1 MDILEPVSEAI
12 LHTLTHARRE
22 ISPDDLQQFTKAFEA
37 EPRNQIALNAVTK
50 TPLTQVAMNR
60 RTVVRTNHTYS
71 HMVKAGASTTQ
82 NKSGRCWMFAGLNLF
97 RMAAAEK
104 LGMEDFEL
112 SQNYL
117 FLWDKLEKSNYFLES
132 VLETLEED
140 TDSRLIA
147 WLMQSPIQDGGQWDM
162 FVNLV
167 KKYGVVPKEAMP
179 ETESSSASHVMNDRI
194 TNKLREYA
202 ARLRRSH
209 REGIGTEALRS
220 QKSDMLAEV
229 YRMLC
234 IHLGEP
240 PTDFLWQWRD
250 KDKNFHRDGLL
261 TPQQFREKYVDID
274 LDNMVCLIHCPQ
286 NETPYNKL
294 FTVNYLGNVVG
305 GHGVR
310 YLNVEMDV
318 LKQASVAM
326 IKDGKPVWFGC
337 DVGKMFDRDLGLM
350 DTELYDFEGVYGV
363 PFHMTK
369 AERLDYGASLMT
381 HAMVFTGVDL
391 DDDPEHLDKPRKWRV
406 ENSWG
411 DKNGDKGFM
420 LMTDAWFDQ
429 FNYEVV
435 VEKKYVAPEL
445 LAILET
451 DPIGLPPWHPM
462 GSLAGAV

>member
-1 MDILEPVSEAI
+1 MDTMEPVSEAI
-12 LHTLTHARRE
+12 LNTLAQSESELSLEE
-22 ISPDDLQQFTKAFEA
+22 IAGFRKSFEA
-37 EPRNQIALNAVTK
+37 DPRARVALNAITK
-50 TPLTQVAMNR
+50 TPLNHVAMSR
-60 RTVVRTNHTYS
+60 QAVVRDNHTYS
-71 HMVKAGASTTQ
+71 HIVKTGAATSQ

-97 RMAAAEK
+97 RMTAAEK
-104 LGMEDFEL
+104 MGLEDFEL

-132 VLETLEED
+132 VLNTLDEEA
-140 TDSRLIA
+140 DSRLIS

-179 ETESSSASHVMNDRI
+179 ETESSSASHQMNDRI

-202 ARLRRSH
+202 VRLRRAH
-209 REGIGTEALRS
+209 RDGTDNGDLRA
-220 QKSDMLAEV
+220 QKTVMLGEV

-240 PTDFLWQWRD
+240 PTEFEWQWRD
-250 KDKNFHRDGLL
+250 KDKEFHRDGLM
-261 TPQQFREKYVDID
+261 TPQQWREKYVPID
-274 LDNMVCLIHCPQ
+274 LDGMICLIHCPQ
-286 NETPYNKL
+286 AETPFNKL
-294 FTVNYLGNVVG
+294 YTVNYLGNVVG

-310 YLNVEMDV
+310 YVNVEMDV
-318 LKQASVAM
+318 LKEASAGM

-350 DTELYDFEGVYGV
+350 DTDLYDFEGVYGV
-363 PFHMTK
+363 GFHMSK

-381 HAMVFTGVDL
+381 HAMVFTGVDV
-391 DDDPEHLDKPRKWRV
+391 DENDRPRKWRV

-411 DKNGDKGFM
+411 DKAGDKGFM
-420 LMTDAWFDQ
+420 LMTDAWFEQ

-435 VEKKYVAPEL
+435 VEKKYVAPSVLAL
-445 LAILET
+445 LDT
-451 DPIGLPPWHPM
+451 QPIGLAPWHPM
-462 GSLAGAV
+462 GSLAGSE

>member
-1 MDILEPVSEAI
+1 VDTLEPVSIAI
-12 LHTLTHARRE
+12 LESLTDAERV
-22 ISPDDLQQFTKAFEA
+22 ISPDALARFQQTFEA
-37 EPRNQIALNAVTK
+37 DPQYRVSLNAITK
-50 TPLTQVAMNR
+50 TPLNHVAMNR
-60 RTVVRTNHTYS
+60 QAVVRANHTYS
-71 HMVKAGASTTQ
+71 HLVKAGAATSQ
-82 NKSGRCWMFAGLNLF
+82 SKSGRCWMFAGLNLF
-97 RMAAAEK
+97 RMTAAEK
-104 LGMEDFEL
+104 MDLEDFEL

-132 VLETLEED
+132 ILDTLEED

-147 WLMQSPIQDGGQWDM
+147 WLMQNPIQDGGQWDM
-162 FVNLV
+162 FVNLI

-179 ETESSSASHVMNDRI
+179 ETESSSASHLMNDRI

-202 ARLRRSH
+202 ARLRRAH
-209 REGIGTEALRS
+209 REGVGNAALRA

-240 PTDFLWQWRD
+240 PASFAWQWRD
-250 KDKNFHRDGLL
+250 KDKQFHRDGFL
-261 TPQQFREKYVDID
+261 TPQQFREKYVNID
-274 LDNMVCLIHCPQ
+274 LDSMVCLIHCPTK
-286 NETPYNKL
+286 ETPYNKMY
-294 FTVNYLGNVVG
+294 TVNYLGNVVG

-310 YLNVEMDV
+310 YLNVELDV

-350 DTELYDFEGVYGV
+350 DTDLYDFEGVYGV

-391 DDDPEHLDKPRKWRV
+391 DDNDQPHKWRV

-445 LAILET
+445 LALLDT
-451 DPIGLPPWHPM
+451 APIGLPPWHPM
-462 GSLAGAV
+462 GSLASAE

>member
-1 MDILEPVSEAI
+1 MDTLEPVSSAI
-12 LHTLTHARRE
+12 VNSLTNAERE
-22 ISPDDLQQFTKAFEA
+22 ISPDTLARFQQAFES
-37 EPRNQIALNAVTK
+37 EPRHRVSLNAITK
-50 TPLTQVAMNR
+50 TPLNQVAMNR
-60 RTVVRTNHTYS
+60 QAVVRSNHTYS
-71 HMVKAGASTTQ
+71 HLVKAGAATSQ

-104 LGMEDFEL
+104 MGLEDFEL

-132 VLETLEED
+132 ILYTLEED

-179 ETESSSASHVMNDRI
+179 ETESSSASHLMNDRI

-202 ARLRRSH
+202 ARLRRAH
-209 REGIGTEALRS
+209 REGVPNDDLRA
-220 QKSDMLAEV
+220 QKTDMLAEV

-240 PTDFLWQWRD
+240 PTAFAWQWRD
-250 KDKNFHRDGLL
+250 KDKQFHRDGMLS
-261 TPQQFREKYVDID
+261 PQQFREKYVNID
-274 LDNMVCLIHCPQ
+274 LDSMVCLIHCPTR
-286 NETPYNKL
+286 ETPYNKMY
-294 FTVNYLGNVVG
+294 TVNYLGNVVG

-310 YLNVEMDV
+310 YLNVELDV
-318 LKQASVAM
+318 MKRASVDM

-350 DTELYDFEGVYGV
+350 DTDLYDFEGVYGV

-391 DDDPEHLDKPRKWRV
+391 DDSDQPHKWRV

-411 DKNGDKGFM
+411 DKTGDKGFM

-445 LAILET
+445 LALLDTE
-451 DPIGLPPWHPM
+451 PIGLPPWHPM
-462 GSLAGAV
+462 GSLAMAE